1 MARKRFRK
9 SKKQGTSTRRDGPQD
24 KGPDFYTLVADH
36 LKRATKKSFTKV
48 QIRKKLNHEWHK
60 HGMCDQFIELY
71 TLGTAR
77 LRDLSAED
85 QRELDLVS
93 LRLER
98 ERPKARRFLRSSS
111 LAPAIQSRSRPT
123 PTRQFRAY
131 RAPSPPP
138 SRAQTQVANGPRYR
152 IGTAMRA
159 LTLTH
164 RSRTGSQTRYFSQRK
179 DLEDNLIQSG
189 FPEADSAD
197 VTGGDVGQLSSPP
210 SIDSE
215 PNDVGTI
222 LASEPP
228 PRPSIEAKL
237 RVELL
242 KAKEREFTMMN
253 QISEL
258 ERERYDRDQNK
269 RAWPLDPNAARGV
282 ISRLQKQVNAL
293 QRLDDDFELLESER
307 FAFMG
312 SSLSS
317 ECRRLYQDIH
327 TGISSSM
334 CNLSPDDNLPEQ
346 RSGFSPIAQS
356 WARQIFGQ
364 NLYPYPRRRVSGA
377 VVSLLEPIT
386 L

>member
-9 SKKQGTSTRRDGPQD
+9 SKKQGTSTRRDGPVWSNSHRLELLAFLNWCVQQD

-48 QIRKKLNHEWHK
+48 QIRKKLNHDGISTE
-60 HGMCDQFIELY
+60 CQP
-71 TLGTAR
+71 
-77 LRDLSAED
+77 LRIDFGRTERHL
-85 QRELDLVS
+85 LHLLVHNAS
-93 LRLER
+93 SQ
-98 ERPKARRFLRSSS
+98 RPKIS
-111 LAPAIQSRSRPT
+111 
-123 PTRQFRAY
+123 
-131 RAPSPPP
+131 
-138 SRAQTQVANGPRYR
+138 GRYR
-152 IGTAMRA
+152 NESTD
-159 LTLTH
+159 LDPQ
-164 RSRTGSQTRYFSQRK
+164 TGSQTRYFLQRK

-237 RVELL
+237 RMELL
-242 KAKEREFTMMN
+242 KAKGREFTMMN

-269 RAWPLDPNAARGV
+269 RAGPLDPNAARGV

-293 QRLDDDFELLESER
+293 QRLDDEFELLEYER

-312 SSLSS
+312 SSLGS
-317 ECRRLYQDIH
+317 ECRRLY
-327 TGISSSM
+327 
-334 CNLSPDDNLPEQ
+334 
-346 RSGFSPIAQS
+346 
-356 WARQIFGQ
+356 
-364 NLYPYPRRRVSGA
+364 
-377 VVSLLEPIT
+377 
-386 L
+386 

>member
-9 SKKQGTSTRRDGPQD
+9 PKKQGTSTRRDGPVWSNSHRLELLAFLNWSVQQD

-71 TLGTAR
+71 TLGTAG

-85 QRELDLVS
+85 QRELDLIS
-93 LRLER
+93 LRLDR

-123 PTRQFRAY
+123 PTRRFRAH

-138 SRAQTQVANGPRYR
+138 SRAQTQVANSPKYR
-152 IGTAMRA
+152 TK
-159 LTLTH
+159 
-164 RSRTGSQTRYFSQRK
+164 SQTRYFLQRK

-237 RVELL
+237 RMELL
-242 KAKEREFTMMN
+242 KAKGREFTMMN

-269 RAWPLDPNAARGV
+269 RAGPLDPNAARGV

-293 QRLDDDFELLESER
+293 QRLDDEFELLEYER

-312 SSLSS
+312 SSLGS
-317 ECRRLYQDIH
+317 ECRRLY
-327 TGISSSM
+327 
-334 CNLSPDDNLPEQ
+334 
-346 RSGFSPIAQS
+346 
-356 WARQIFGQ
+356 
-364 NLYPYPRRRVSGA
+364 
-377 VVSLLEPIT
+377 
-386 L
+386 